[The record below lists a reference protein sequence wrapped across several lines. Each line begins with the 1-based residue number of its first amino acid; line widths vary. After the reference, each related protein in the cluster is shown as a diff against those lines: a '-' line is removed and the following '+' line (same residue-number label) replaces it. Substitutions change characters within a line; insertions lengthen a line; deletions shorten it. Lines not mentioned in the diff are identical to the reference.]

1 MTDFFREVDEELR
14 NDRMRNIWKNYGK
27 YIIAAIIFIVVATGA
42 YRFYIYWVDQQSAA
56 SGDQYLQALELAREG
71 DEAGA
76 QAILS
81 KLEKDGYSGYP
92 ILARFKAAGIV
103 LASGDKAQAIKA
115 FDELAADSS
124 IPADLR
130 DFARL
135 QAGAASVDLESY
147 DAVKK
152 RVDTLLGDANPW
164 RHLAR
169 EALALSAWK
178 AGNLDESAK
187 WVQELKNTVEIPQ
200 GLRQRVL
207 LLEDLIISAGG
218 TLPKAG

>member
-42 YRFYIYWVDQQSAA
+42 YRFYIYWVDQQSAV

-135 QAGAASVDLESY
+135 QAGVASVDLESY
-147 DAVKK
+147 DAVKSALI
-152 RVDTLLGDANPW
+152 RFSATPIHGAISHARPW
-164 RHLAR
+164 HFRRGRPVILMR
-169 EALALSAWK
+169 
-178 AGNLDESAK
+178 
-187 WVQELKNTVEIPQ
+187 
-200 GLRQRVL
+200 LRNGSRN
-207 LLEDLIISAGG
+207 
-218 TLPKAG
+218 